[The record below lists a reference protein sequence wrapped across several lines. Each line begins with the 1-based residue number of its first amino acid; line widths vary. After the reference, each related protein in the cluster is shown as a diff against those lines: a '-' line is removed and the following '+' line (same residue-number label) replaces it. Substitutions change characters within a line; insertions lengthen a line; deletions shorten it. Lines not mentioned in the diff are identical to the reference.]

1 MSVRWTTRLYRIALR
16 VGLALLPILVIP
28 ELYDPL
34 GLRYLTDDYQ
44 MAERLQCATDD
55 CSLVR
60 MPEGRHEYANGW
72 TATINAQGFRVVPD
86 NAPDCTTHIAVI
98 GDSFVWGPMV
108 GDSDIWINLLAREFS
123 QACFHSYA
131 QYGNNA
137 EQVAQT
143 LAEYVPDSMDH
154 VLYLIFENDDMPSF
168 ELGKEPKNKPPPLV
182 ALRYMDFLVWVAQHP
197 DMTVKVYED
206 KRDPAMFLA
215 MVETIVSDS
224 RVTLLGFNNERLVQM
239 VRDAGHTVYTI
250 TMPSLDEQISPLDN
264 HPTAAGHARIARELE
279 PFIAQLLSSDSE
291 PQR

>member
-1 MSVRWTTRLYRIALR
+1 MRI
-16 VGLALLPILVIP
+16 GLALVPLLIIP

-44 MAERLQCATDD
+44 MVDRLQCATAT

-60 MPEGRHEYANGW
+60 MPEGRHTYANGW

-108 GDSDIWINLLAREFS
+108 GDADTWINLLARQFP
-123 QACFHSYA
+123 QACFYNYA

-137 EQVAQT
+137 QQVAQT
-143 LAEYVPDSMDH
+143 LARYVPDSMDH

-168 ELGKEPKNKPPPLV
+168 ELGKEPKNKPSPLI
-182 ALRYMDFLVWVAQHP
+182 ALRYLDFLAWMVEHP
-197 DMTVKVYED
+197 DMTVNVYED
-206 KRDPAMFLA
+206 RRDPEMFLA
-215 MVETIVSDS
+215 MVEMIASDP
-224 RVTLLGFNNERLVQM
+224 RVTLFGFEGTRPVRLVQ
-239 VRDAGHTVYTI
+239 DAGYPVNTI
-250 TMPSLDEQISPLDN
+250 MMPPLDEQISPLDN

-279 PFIAQLLSSDSE
+279 PFIAQLLSRDGTLH
-291 PQR
+291 R